1 MAFVG
6 GAHSDAQTLLR
17 EMRFFQLIVGA
28 LVMLIS
34 VVVLTRTDAIQR
46 DAATLPRPLLKVI
59 FQGFGIPPPMS
70 KAYRMRVIVVGFMGL
85 IMGGVMFFTRLLE
98 LTAH

>member
-1 MAFVG
+1 MG

-28 LVMLIS
+28 LVMLIC

-46 DAATLPRPLLKVI
+46 DALTLPRPLRKLI
-59 FQGFGIPPPMS
+59 FQGFGIPAPMS
-70 KAYRMRVIVVGFMGL
+70 KAYRMRLIVVAFMGL
-85 IMGGVMFFTRLLE
+85 IIGGMMFFTRLLE
-98 LTAH
+98 LTVK